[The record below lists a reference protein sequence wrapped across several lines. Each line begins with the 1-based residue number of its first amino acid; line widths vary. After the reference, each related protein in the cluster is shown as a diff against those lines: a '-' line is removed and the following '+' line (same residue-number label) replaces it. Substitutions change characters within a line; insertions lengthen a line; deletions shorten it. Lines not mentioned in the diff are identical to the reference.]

1 MCSCILLVF
10 TTLAAE
16 EMVIALVEA
25 NDLTHVLGLRKRS
38 PVHTACV
45 WHLSKIST
53 LQLIELKLPAVLLG

>member
-25 NDLTHVLGLRKRS
+25 NDSARAGLEPAIAGSSRRR
-38 PVHTACV
+38 VAF
-45 WHLSKIST
+45 
-53 LQLIELKLPAVLLG
+53 IEKFRRCN